1 MQLKSPILIPHVFKK
16 LSSYAKVFLVVSIFA
31 LGIATGFVLFADKA
45 LNIVSE
51 QPQKDEKYLL
61 FLGEIYDKILENYWE
76 TISEEQLAQMYRQT
90 VERLVGTPQKLD
102 ANGSATEPNS
112 GSQTQTQPNPVTGF
126 APSLNLQGSSV
137 EDLKIMAGD
146 KEGGN
151 FKKALYVMLAKVLR
165 NLNEDKKQEFSVKL
179 AANILS
185 SLSPA
190 GRSGLFTQREEQ
202 QLKNTVENIN
212 PDKDLYADLGLVK
225 GASEEEAE
233 EAYQQKI
240 DQLEGDESDEA
251 KAELDRIAYARE
263 VLTEEDTKQ
272 NYDAKGVEPTVSE
285 EIVSPDI
292 AYIKFDKFSP
302 TTYDEFV
309 KTITSFDNPEGPS
322 ALIFDLRG
330 NIGGAIDALP
340 FFLGNFLGDKQYIY
354 DFLQRGEYQPY
365 RSIGNKLP
373 GINRLKQVV
382 ILVDGNTQSSA
393 ELMAA
398 SLKRYRFGVLMG
410 TPTKGWGTVEKVFQ
424 LENQIDEEEK
434 YSMFLVHSITLR
446 DDNQPIEGRGVE
458 PDININDANWEQK
471 LSDYFRY
478 PELTSAVKRVI

>member
-1 MQLKSPILIPHVFKK
+1 M
-16 LSSYAKVFLVVSIFA
+16 AIFA
-31 LGIATGFVLFADKA
+31 LGIATGFVLFADNK
-45 LNIVSE
+45 LNIISE

-61 FLGEIYDKILENYWE
+61 FLGEVYDKILENYWE

-90 VERLVGTPQKLD
+90 IERLIGTPQKLD
-102 ANGSATEPNS
+102 ANGSTPEPNT
-112 GSQTQTQPNPVTGF
+112 GSQTKTNPVTGF

-146 KEGGN
+146 KGKGN
-151 FKKALYVMLAKVLR
+151 FKKALYVMLEKVLR
-165 NLNEDKKQEFSVKL
+165 NLDKDKRQEFSVKL

-185 SLSPA
+185 SLSPP
-190 GRSGLFTQREEQ
+190 GRSGLFTQKQEQ

-212 PDKDLYADLGLVK
+212 PDKDLYADLGLEK
-225 GASEEEAE
+225 GASKEEVETS
-233 EAYQQKI
+233 YQQKSE
-240 DQLEGDESDEA
+240 QLSKEDSEEA
-251 KAELDRIAYARE
+251 KAELEKITYARE
-263 VLTEEDTKQ
+263 VLTEEEKKQ
-272 NYDAKGVEPTVSE
+272 NYDTKGVEPTVSE
-285 EIVSPDI
+285 QFLGQDI

-382 ILVDGNTQSSA
+382 ILVDENTQSSA

-398 SLKRYRFGVLMG
+398 SLKRYRFGVLVG

-424 LENQIDEEEK
+424 LENQIDEGEK
-434 YSMFLVHSITLR
+434 YSIFLVHSITLR

-458 PDININDANWEQK
+458 PDINIKDPNWEEK
-471 LSDYFRY
+471 LTNHFRY
-478 PELTSAVKRVI
+478 PELTSSLKSIL